1 MYNIFIMQI
10 FMLHIY
16 IYIYIYIYI
25 SETVSTIQSAQLVEL
40 YVIDKL

>member
-16 IYIYIYIYI
+16 IYLYIL
-25 SETVSTIQSAQLVEL
+25 ETVSTIQSAQLVEL

>member
-10 FMLHIY
+10 FMLH